1 MTEFPRLAY
10 SVDGAVATIRLT
22 RVEARNALDVVLK
35 RELAEVIERA
45 GADAG
50 VRAVVLTGS
59 GNAFCAGGDV
69 VEMDLNTDPVT
80 SRSRLRTLLATVY
93 LPLAEME
100 KPTIAAVN
108 GHCHG
113 SGLSLM
119 LACDLALAADDAT
132 FSCAFVKVG
141 LVPDCGALY
150 FLPRRLPMGVAKEL
164 VFTGRRFDA
173 VEARDLGLVNRVVAA
188 ADLAEETRRLAAELA
203 AGPTVALGLAKT
215 LLDRSLHLGSRDFA
229 ELEAL
234 AMGTVFSTEDHR
246 AAREA
251 FAAKSTP
258 TFRGR

>member
-1 MTEFPRLAY
+1 MTDYERLDYA
-10 SVDGAVATIRLT
+10 VDEAVATIRLT
-22 RVEARNALDVVLK
+22 RAEARNALDMVLK
-35 RELAEVIERA
+35 KELAEVIERA
-45 GADAG
+45 ATDRD

-59 GNAFCAGGDV
+59 GKAFCAGGDV
-69 VEMDLNTDPVT
+69 SEMDLNTDPVT

-119 LACDLALAADDAT
+119 MACDLALVADDAT
-132 FSCAFVKVG
+132 FSCAFAKVG
-141 LVPDCGALY
+141 LMPDSGALW
-150 FLPRRLPMGVAKEL
+150 FLPRRVPMSVAKEL
-164 VFTGRRFDA
+164 IFTGRRFDA
-173 VEARDLGLVNRVVAA
+173 AEAQQLGLVNRVVPA
-188 ADLAEETRRLAAELA
+188 ADLPRQAGDLAIELA

-215 LLDRSLHLGSRDFA
+215 LLDRSSHLGSRDFV

-234 AMGTVFSTEDHR
+234 AMATIFTTEDHLAAR
-246 AAREA
+246 AA
-251 FAAKSTP
+251 FATRSSP